1 MASLAVALV
10 VMLVTTSLGARMA
23 LQADALVA
31 MLLANSMQ
39 AVVASLEATGSVR
52 LPGGADVLRASGN
65 PCGELK
71 CIRAKPHTGIGLL

>member
-10 VMLVTTSLGARMA
+10 VKHVTTSLGARMA

-39 AVVASLEATGSVR
+39 AVVASL
-52 LPGGADVLRASGN
+52 
-65 PCGELK
+65 
-71 CIRAKPHTGIGLL
+71 